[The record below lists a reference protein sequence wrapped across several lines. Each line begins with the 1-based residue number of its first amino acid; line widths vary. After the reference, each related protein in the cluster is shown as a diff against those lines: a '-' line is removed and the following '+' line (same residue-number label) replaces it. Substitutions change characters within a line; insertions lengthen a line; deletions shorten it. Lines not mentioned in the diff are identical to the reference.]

1 MERLIEFIIAIPL
14 VAYPIL
20 LAVGTWRGKVRL
32 YKCTVDARHDLRMR
46 AAFPEMDEQSCPVIP
61 LREGTLVDHDD
72 RT

>member
-46 AAFPEMDEQSCPVIP
+46 AAFPEMEQQSRPVIP
-61 LREGTLVDHDD
+61 LREGTLVDHDA